1 MIDMQWLEMCAT
13 AGELMYGYYT
23 VNVLK
28 KMYEGRKGYKASV
41 DELIRSMRELEKEGI
56 VLMQYTPGSL
66 DDTNGGPGFFAPTEC
81 EGTPLE
87 SVMREAQKAGNVYAT
102 LHLDEDERLNLMSEW
117 PAGLE
122 FYIPNESE
130 ITQLVGQGY
139 IHTPEMARLEDLIK
153 KQGGNG
159 DYLKGLWPQVSTDKL
174 DMMESVSSVI
184 SGMFRQIDERDDTK
198 EGGKTQEDMKQPL
211 PTIDDLNS
219 MMPVVNDFLN
229 SINLRARKGWRPNEL
244 FMKMHPNGLTS
255 MPTIMP
261 GSVSAAKSLR
271 GSEAQLKAMGAKLDF
286 SSIDNYVTTG
296 AHGERR
302 VMKVGRN
309 DPCPCGSGKKYKHC
323 YGR

>member
-66 DDTNGGPGFFAPTEC
+66 
-81 EGTPLE
+81 
-87 SVMREAQKAGNVYAT
+87 
-102 LHLDEDERLNLMSEW
+102 
-117 PAGLE
+117 
-122 FYIPNESE
+122 
-130 ITQLVGQGY
+130 
-139 IHTPEMARLEDLIK
+139 
-153 KQGGNG
+153 
-159 DYLKGLWPQVSTDKL
+159 
-174 DMMESVSSVI
+174 
-184 SGMFRQIDERDDTK
+184 DDTK

-271 GSEAQLKAMGAKLDF
+271 GAEAQLKAMGAKLDF

-323 YGR
+323 HGR